1 MVTIAKYIGLDVH
14 KDTIAVAS
22 CAGGPLES
30 VQVHGTVPH
39 DLPRLLHKLAE
50 LGPLERLSVVYEAG
64 PTGFGLCRAL
74 RDHGVNCI
82 VVAPNRVPQMPGPKI
97 KTDKRDARWLAHQ
110 LRMNGLSGIAIP
122 DQELEAL
129 RDLIRARE
137 DSLYTRRRT
146 RQQMSA
152 LLLRHDVRWTGKRTW
167 NPAHSAWMQSLR
179 LSSEAPELAK
189 KHYLTVIAQLD
200 GRIEELSADIER
212 IAGSLRGIHGV
223 LFRMLQAMRGVQA
236 LTSATLVS
244 ELGDLRRF
252 KSASKLMSYV
262 GMVPSEYSS
271 GSRVKK
277 GSITKAGNPHV
288 RRVLVEACWSGR
300 LRPAHPKRLKR
311 RQAGLDQAVIDI
323 AWKAQ
328 KRLYTRYRRMR
339 ARGKE
344 QNVTII
350 AMAREM
356 LGFMWAIGQRVEAQS
371 A

>member
-1 MVTIAKYIGLDVH
+1 MQKIAKYVGLDVH

-22 CAGGPLES
+22 SSGGPLES
-30 VQVHGTVPH
+30 VVVHGSVPN
-39 DLPRLLHKLAE
+39 DLPKLLAKLST
-50 LGPLERLSVVYEAG
+50 LGPLDRLSVVYEAG

-74 RDHGVNCI
+74 RDHGVCCI
-82 VVAPNRVPQMPGPKI
+82 VVAPNRVPQIPGPKL

-110 LRMNGLSGIAIP
+110 LRMNSLTGIAIP
-122 DQELEAL
+122 DEELEAL
-129 RDLIRARE
+129 RDLVRARE
-137 DSLYTRRRT
+137 DSVHARRRT
-146 RQQMSA
+146 RQQLGA
-152 LLLRHDVRWTGKRTW
+152 LLLRHDLRWTGKSSWNQLHITW
-167 NPAHSAWMQSLR
+167 IASLR

-200 GRIEELSADIER
+200 SRIEELTTDIER
-212 IAGSLRGIHGV
+212 IASTLRGIHGE
-223 LFRMLQAMRGVQA
+223 LYRMLQALRGVQTLVA
-236 LTSATLVS
+236 ATLVS

-252 KSASKLMSYV
+252 PSASKLMSYV

-271 GSRVKK
+271 GPRMKK

-300 LRPAHPKRLKR
+300 LRPAHPERLKR
-311 RQAGLDQAVIDI
+311 RQKGLDQAVIDI

-356 LGFMWAIGQRVEAQS
+356 LGFMWAIGQRVDAQS